1 MAALPAL
8 PPASAGGS
16 SRTAAP
22 THSLQVNLVGM
33 PVEELLELRSQID
46 EKLPVKDL
54 ADVDLNRELVLQM
67 LQTQRLQ
74 SDVLK
79 DENTP
84 ANQRA
89 QVANAVAAIIAQL
102 ARVQSEVYTSERMK
116 RIEGYLIES
125 LQQLPPVAQSKFL
138 ELYEAGEG
146 KALA

>member
-1 MAALPAL
+1 MGLPNL
-8 PPASAGGS
+8 PPPSGGGQNQP
-16 SRTAAP
+16 RAA
-22 THSLQVNLVGM
+22 THSLQVNLTGM
-33 PVEELLELRSQID
+33 PVAELLEVRAQID

-79 DENTP
+79 DEETP

-102 ARVQSEVYTSERMK
+102 AKLQTEVYTSERLK

-125 LQQLPPVAQSKFL
+125 LQQLPTVAQAKFL

-146 KALA
+146 RAPR